1 MHQPVSECGMDLV
14 VECGA
19 GEGRGTDVV
28 QTISP
33 AVSDLPK
40 NASITFI
47 KQQQYLHNP
56 II

>member
-33 AVSDLPK
+33 TVSDPPQERLHHLRKATAVS
-40 NASITFI
+40 S
-47 KQQQYLHNP
+47 
-56 II
+56 